1 MRSPS
6 VLAFRPRRVL
16 ALAGLVSLAGGL
28 LMLPGVAHPGRAAAA
43 AGTATASAARAAGCT
58 GKGTTVTGPKLWDPT
73 ANGGSGG
80 QLPDASCVTVGQTS
94 NVVNQMIHVTWAN
107 FTPSAN
113 TPYGPS
119 STTYPVMIAEC
130 KGTNPASAAD
140 CYGATNGGVT
150 GQSGPFG
157 PMNSVYAATAPDG
170 TGQADILINTV
181 TENQFLGCD
190 RKHACSLVVV
200 PAQGGNVLASPPNC
214 TDHSQDRFFAVGSLA
229 FSLDHGT
236 CSWADRMVIPLTFAA
251 TPGACS
257 FRNAAFKASGSPMLE
272 RAMNS
277 WVAGL
282 CLGRHGLTIDYS
294 PLVAEPL
301 AVQETAQGLSDVAL
315 TTRPAS
321 GQGLVPKRH
330 YLYAPVAVSAVS
342 VAYWIDDPTS
352 GLPVTGIKLDQRLL
366 LKLLTQSYNFQNE
379 GIPCSAPPPPAGIGC
394 DTAVAHSN
402 PLTLFADPEFQQLN
416 PGVQPVTGFGAAFQI
431 PTVQSGH
438 SDMTWFVTRWIAAN
452 SDASQ
457 FQSGRYDPWGMH
469 INLEYESNKLKY
481 PTDAF
486 TAQDSYPV
494 IAHRYSPL
502 FPPSLVGSY
511 QAQNWEPGT
520 AYFKDQFGNFPKD
533 PIQPPGQR
541 ALIAVLDQGD
551 AAAFRFPVAAIPNGA
566 GHYVRPSNSAMAAAL
581 HGMQSGGSG
590 TQQVDLA
597 SKNKAAYPLTMVIY
611 AMVPTSGTPHARAA
625 AIARFLNYAA
635 GAGQKEG
642 FRPGQL
648 PPGYLPLPAN
658 LAAKTRKDAI
668 AVLNQTGA
676 TTTPKTPKHDM
687 GGAGQGQGAGS
698 GTSGSSSTTGAG
710 GSGSQ
715 SGSGSNPANAG
726 PPISFVP
733 VNASPAG
740 LSRYVLPALLIL
752 GGLAALAGSSS
763 LVGSD
768 PAEAMAR
775 LRSMGRSS
783 LAWTRNAGRF
793 ARLRRK
799 G

>member
-16 ALAGLVSLAGGL
+16 ALAGLVSLIGGL
-28 LMLPGVAHPGRAAAA
+28 LMLPGLAHPGRAAAA
-43 AGTATASAARAAGCT
+43 AGTPAASAAGAAGCT
-58 GKGTTVTGPKLWDPT
+58 GKGTTVTGQKLWDGTSAP
-73 ANGGSGG
+73 
-80 QLPDASCVTVGQTS
+80 LPDASCVTMGQTS
-94 NVVNQMIHVTWAN
+94 NLVNQMVHVTWAN
-107 FTPSAN
+107 FTPSQN
-113 TPYGPS
+113 PPYSNQG
-119 STTYPVMIAEC
+119 TTYPVMIAEC

-140 CYGATNGGVT
+140 CYGATNGGVA
-150 GQSGPFG
+150 GQSGPSG
-157 PMNSVYAATAPDG
+157 PMNSVYAMTAPDG
-170 TGQADILINTV
+170 TGQADILINTK

-190 RKHACSLVVV
+190 QNHACSVVVV
-200 PAQGGNVLASPPNC
+200 PAQGGNPLASPPVC
-214 TDHSQDRFFAVGSLA
+214 TDHSQDRFFAVGLYA
-229 FSLDHGT
+229 FSLDHGA
-236 CSWADRMVIPLTFAA
+236 CSWADRMVIPLAFAP
-251 TPGACS
+251 TPAACG
-257 FRNAAFKASGSPMLE
+257 FKNAAFGAGGSPMLA
-272 RAMNS
+272 RAMSS
-277 WVAGL
+277 WVARL
-282 CLGRHGLTIDYS
+282 CLGRRGLTIEYNS
-294 PLVAEPL
+294 NVAEPQ
-301 AVQETAQGLSDVAL
+301 AVQETAQGLFDVAL

-321 GQGLVPKRH
+321 AQGITTQRH

-342 VAYWIDDPTS
+342 VAYWIDDPAS

-379 GIPCSAPPPPAGIGC
+379 GIPCSFPQPPAGPGC
-394 DTAVAHSN
+394 DTAVAHAN
-402 PLTLFADPEFQQLN
+402 PLTLFADPEFQGLN
-416 PGVQPVTGFGAAFQI
+416 PGVQPVTGIGAPFQV

-452 SDASQ
+452 KGARQ
-457 FQSGRYDPWGMH
+457 FHSGRYDPWGMH
-469 INLEYESNKLKY
+469 VNLEYEGDKVTY
-481 PTDAF
+481 PTDTF

-502 FPPSLVGSY
+502 FPPWLVATY

-541 ALIAVLDQGD
+541 ALFAVLDQGD

-566 GHYVRPSNSAMAAAL
+566 GNYVRPSNSAMAAAL

-590 TQQVDLA
+590 TQQVNLA

-611 AMVPTSGTPHARAA
+611 AMVPTSGTPHAKAA

-642 FRPGQL
+642 LRPGQL
-648 PPGYLPLPAN
+648 PPGYLPLPAG
-658 LAAKTRKDAI
+658 LAAKTRKAAI

-676 TTTPKTPKHDM
+676 TTTPNKPPHNNP
-687 GGAGQGQGAGS
+687 GGGGGPGGGS
-698 GTSGSSSTTGAG
+698 GTSSGSSSNNGAG

-715 SGSGSNPANAG
+715 SGSSPANAG

-793 ARLRRK
+793 AGLRRK

>member
-6 VLAFRPRRVL
+6 ALAFRPRRVL

-28 LMLPGVAHPGRAAAA
+28 LMLPGLTHPGRAVASVSAPAAA
-43 AGTATASAARAAGCT
+43 KNSGA
-58 GKGTTVTGPKLWDPT
+58 TVTGPHLWDPAHGKPL
-73 ANGGSGG
+73 AN
-80 QLPDASCVTVGQTS
+80 ASSVTVNQTRDL
-94 NVVNQMIHVTWAN
+94 VNQMVHVTWAN
-107 FTPSAN
+107 FTPSQN
-113 TPYGPS
+113 TPYIATG
-119 STTYPVMIAEC
+119 TLYPVMIAEC
-130 KGTNPASAAD
+130 KGTNPASPAD
-140 CYGATNGGVT
+140 CYGATNGGVA
-150 GQSGPFG
+150 GQSGPNG

-181 TENQFLGCD
+181 KENDFLGCD
-190 RKHACSLVVV
+190 QKHVCSLVVV
-200 PAQGGNVLASPPNC
+200 PAQGGNFLASPPVC
-214 TDHSQDRFFAVGSLA
+214 TDHSQDRFLAVGQFA

-236 CSWADRMVIPLTFAA
+236 CSWADRMVIPLTFAP
-251 TPGACS
+251 TPNVCK
-257 FRNAAFKASGSPMLE
+257 FKNAAFKAAGSPMLE

-277 WVAGL
+277 WVAAL
-282 CLGRHGLTIDYS
+282 CLGRHGLTVDYTS
-294 PLVAEPL
+294 AVAEPQ
-301 AVQETAQGLSDVAL
+301 AVQQTAQGLSDVAL

-321 GQGLVPKRH
+321 AQGITTQRH

-379 GIPCSAPPPPAGIGC
+379 GIPCTAPPPPAGIGC

-416 PGVQPVTGFGAAFQI
+416 PGVQPVTGLGSAFQI
-431 PTVQSGH
+431 PTVQSGN
-438 SDMTWFVTRWIAAN
+438 SDMTWTVTRWIAA
-452 SDASQ
+452 SKDASQ
-457 FQSGRYDPWGMH
+457 FQSGQYDPWGMH
-469 INLEYESNKLKY
+469 INLEYQGDRLKY

-494 IAHRYSPL
+494 IAHRYSPQ
-502 FPPSLVGSY
+502 FPLYWVPRY

-520 AYFKDQFGNFPKD
+520 SYLKDQFGNFPKD

-541 ALIAVLDQGD
+541 ALLAVLDQGA
-551 AAAFRFPVAAIPNGA
+551 AAAFRFPVAAIPNASGN
-566 GHYVRPSNSAMAAAL
+566 YVRPSNSAMAAAL

-590 TQQVDLA
+590 TQQVNLA

-611 AMVPTSGTPHARAA
+611 AMVPTSGTPHAKAA

-642 FRPGQL
+642 VKPGQL

-658 LAAKTRKDAI
+658 LAAQTRKDAM

-676 TTTPKTPKHDM
+676 TTTPKTKQNH
-687 GGAGQGQGAGS
+687 GGG
-698 GTSGSSSTTGAG
+698 G
-710 GSGSQ
+710 GSGGSQ
-715 SGSGSNPANAG
+715 HRSSTNNNPSGSASRSGSGSNPGNGG
-726 PPISFVP
+726 PPISLVP
-733 VNASPAG
+733 VAHVSPAG
-740 LSRYVLPALLIL
+740 ITRYVLPALLIL

-775 LRSMGRSS
+775 LRSMGRGSV
-783 LAWTRNAGRF
+783 AWTRNARKF
-793 ARLRRK
+793 AGLRRK